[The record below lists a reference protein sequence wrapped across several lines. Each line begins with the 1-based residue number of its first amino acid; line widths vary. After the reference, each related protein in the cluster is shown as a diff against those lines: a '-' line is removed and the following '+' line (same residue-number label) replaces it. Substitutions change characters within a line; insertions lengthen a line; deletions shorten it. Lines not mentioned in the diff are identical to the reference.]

1 VPRPPRD
8 QTAGI
13 RHITCRGNRRQPIF
27 LDDLDRRGY
36 LGLLQHVCGVLE
48 WRVLAWCLMTNHVH
62 LVVEVP
68 GGTISQGMQLICGD
82 YAQGFNWRHGLT
94 GHLFQGRFRAEPV
107 LDEEYLFELARYVDL
122 NPERAGVA
130 PNAERWVW
138 SSCRAH
144 LNLEPPRPFH
154 DPLLVK
160 RFGATPERAAAAYA
174 RYLEAGRHARPIRT
188 RRGLTPDM
196 ADEDRWRGGFAL

>member
-1 VPRPPRD
+1 MPRPPRD

-27 LDDLDRRGY
+27 LDDLDRRHY
-36 LGLLQHVCGVLE
+36 LGLLQHVCSVLE

-62 LVVEVP
+62 LVVEVRD
-68 GGTISQGMQLICGD
+68 GTISKGMQLVCGD

-94 GHLFQGRFRAEPV
+94 GHLFQGRFRAEAV
-107 LDEEYLFELARYVDL
+107 VDEAYLFELSRYVDL
-122 NPERAGVA
+122 NPERAGAVRR
-130 PNAERWVW
+130 PERWMW

-154 DPLLVK
+154 DPIWVR
-160 RFGATPERAAAAYA
+160 RFGATAERAAAAYA
-174 RYLEAGRHARPIRT
+174 GFLDAGRKTRPVRT
-188 RRGLTPDM
+188 RRGLTPDV
-196 ADEDRWRGGFAL
+196 ADGDRWRDGFSL